1 MDFTIKNAL
10 ACNFY
15 FNDCVISF
23 KLRKMNRFFIIIP
36 ALIATFVL
44 AFQGASEA
52 QTKIWTLQECL
63 QYAIDNNVSLQK
75 TELATLENEVSR
87 KEAIGAFFP
96 SVSAGISQNYS
107 HRNTGGTWSGSY
119 NLGASMNLFN
129 GLKNYWTLKQVKLQ
143 SQITDASINQSK
155 YDLEISVNQCYLQI
169 LYYKEAL
176 SIAKQ
181 NWEVT
186 DKQLQRGQ
194 ELYDAGSYSK
204 SELATLKSQNSSSY
218 YQMINA
224 ENALA
229 NMKLQLKQLL
239 ELGINDDIDVVDV
252 SIEKEDIMQDLDSK
266 NTIYQRALENMPEM
280 QVAKMNKDLADLN
293 FKMSKA
299 GCYPS
304 LSLSASIGTGNTY
317 NASTSFLEQLST
329 QFAQSVG
336 ISLSI
341 PLFNRLQTYGT
352 IERARIQLKSV
363 DYDYAIAEKNML
375 KTIEALYQDAVAAQA
390 KFLASEQQLEAAELS
405 YELVLEK
412 FNLGM
417 QNSTD
422 LLVERN
428 NLNAAQQDLL
438 QAKYTALLSQKILN
452 IYQGI
457 K

>member
-1 MDFTIKNAL
+1 MCAIFFKRTAL
-10 ACNFY
+10 FLSNYA
-15 FNDCVISF
+15 
-23 KLRKMNRFFIIIP
+23 KMNRFFTTIL
-36 ALIATFVL
+36 ALIALSVFV
-44 AFQGASEA
+44 FQAPSKA
-52 QTKIWTLQECL
+52 QTKILTLQECL

-107 HRNTGGTWSGSY
+107 HRNTGGTWTGSY
-119 NLGASMNLFN
+119 NVGASLNLFN

-143 SQITDASINQSK
+143 NQITEASIDQSK
-155 YDLEISVNQCYLQI
+155 YDLEISVTQCYLQI

-176 SIAKQ
+176 TIAQ
-181 NWEVT
+181 NNWEVT

-194 ELYDAGSYSK
+194 ELFDAGSYAK
-204 SELATLKSQNSSSY
+204 NELATLKSQNSSSY
-218 YQMINA
+218 YQLVNA

-239 ELGINDDIDVVDV
+239 ELGINDDIDVVYIN
-252 SIEKEDIMQDLDSK
+252 IEKEEILRPLDSK
-266 NTIYQRALENMPEM
+266 NTIYQRALDNMPEM
-280 QVAKMNKDLADLN
+280 QMAKLNKDMADLN
-293 FKMSKA
+293 FKLSKA

-317 NASTSFLEQLST
+317 NSSTSFLEQLST
-329 QFAQSVG
+329 QFAQAVG

-352 IERARIQLKSV
+352 IERARIQQQSV
-363 DYDYAIAEKNML
+363 DYDYTIAEKNML